1 MGIYN
6 TFVLPKLTHW
16 VCSQKD
22 IARRRKQIIP
32 LARGRVLEIGMGS
45 GLNLPFYNP
54 DHIDFIWGLDPSEG
68 LIKMAGQKAARLPF
82 RVHLMAISGEEIPLE
97 NHSADTV
104 VVTYSLCSI
113 PDVSKAL
120 KEMHRVLKPGGQLL
134 FCEHGR
140 SPDAPVT
147 RWQDAI
153 NPLWMKVSGGC
164 HLNRPIPGLI
174 RNSRFHINHLDM
186 QYTSSIKLISYNYLG
201 SASPI

>member
-1 MGIYN
+1 MGIY
-6 TFVLPKLTHW
+6 TSFVLPRLTHW

-22 IARRRKQIIP
+22 IARQRKRIVP

-54 DHIDFIWGLDPSEG
+54 DRIEFVWGLDPSEG
-68 LIKMAGQKAARLPF
+68 LMKMAEQKSARLPF
-82 RVHLMAISGEEIPLE
+82 QVLLTAVSGEEIPLE

-104 VVTYSLCSI
+104 VVTYTLCSI

-147 RWQDAI
+147 WWQDAI

-164 HLNRPIPGLI
+164 HLNRPISGLI
-174 RNSRFHINHLDM
+174 RGSRFHINHLDM
-186 QYTSSIKLISYNYLG
+186 QYMSPIKLISYNYLG

>member
-1 MGIYN
+1 MGIYKS
-6 TFVLPKLTHW
+6 FVLPKLTHW

-22 IARRRKQIIP
+22 IAHQRRRIVP

-54 DHIDFIWGLDPSEG
+54 DRIEFVWGLDPSEG
-68 LIKMAGQKAARLPF
+68 LMKMAEQKATHLPF
-82 RVHLMAISGEEIPLE
+82 QVRLTAISGEAIPLE
-97 NHSADTV
+97 NKSVDTV
-104 VVTYSLCSI
+104 VVTYTLCSI

-120 KEMHRVLKPGGQLL
+120 QEMHRVLKPGGRLL

-140 SPDAPVT
+140 SPDPAVI
-147 RWQDAI
+147 RWQDSL

-164 HLNRPIPGLI
+164 HLNRPISGLI
-174 RNSRFHINHLDM
+174 QNSGFHINHLDM
-186 QYTSSIKLISYNYLG
+186 QYMSPIKLISYNYLG

>member
-6 TFVLPKLTHW
+6 SFVLPKLTHW

-22 IARRRKQIIP
+22 IADQRRRIVP

-54 DHIDFIWGLDPSEG
+54 DRIEFVWGLDPSKG
-68 LIKMAGQKAARLPF
+68 LMKMAEKQSARLPF
-82 RVHLMAISGEEIPLE
+82 RVHLMTISGEDIPLK

-104 VVTYSLCSI
+104 VVTYTLCSI

-120 KEMHRVLKPGGQLL
+120 KEMHRVLKPGGRLL

-140 SPDAPVT
+140 SPDPSVL
-147 RWQDAI
+147 RWQDSL

-164 HLNRPIPGLI
+164 HLNRSISGLI
-174 RNSRFHINHLDM
+174 QNSGFHINHMDIRYM
-186 QYTSSIKLISYNYLG
+186 SPIRLISYNYLG
-201 SASPI
+201 SASPV

>member
-22 IARRRKQIIP
+22 IADQRRRIVP

-54 DHIDFIWGLDPSEG
+54 DRIEFVWGLDPSEG
-68 LIKMAGQKAARLPF
+68 LIKMAGRKSARLPF
-82 RVHLMAISGEEIPLE
+82 PVRLMNFSGEDIPLE

-104 VVTYSLCSI
+104 VVTYTLCSI
-113 PDVSKAL
+113 PDVLKAL
-120 KEMHRVLKPGGQLL
+120 KEMHRVLKPGGRLL

-147 RWQDAI
+147 RWQDAV

-164 HLNRPIPGLI
+164 HLNRPISELI
-174 RNSRFHINHLDM
+174 KGGGFHINHLDM
-186 QYTSSIKLISYNYLG
+186 QYMSPIKLISYNYLG
-201 SASPI
+201 SASPT